1 MEKQKKRN
9 MFTASYVGVAA
20 VWLGSHFGP
29 GFATGSFS
37 TTYYVRY
44 GWIGILTP
52 LLAMLVTGGV
62 MYFMAEYAR
71 AHQTFNYR
79 PFALSCFGPKAG
91 PVMSVLYDVAF
102 IMTLLCA
109 GGLAFSGEANIL
121 KQAFGCPYWL
131 GAGAMIL
138 LSGLLCMY
146 GSRLMARTSAYMM
159 YAIIFVVLLIVV
171 LSFIFG
177 KYDLAGAFANS
188 AANAKNPDMLQAIRS
203 ALLYGCFQS
212 TIVFNV
218 MSVSDVLESRKET
231 RKAIG
236 FGYVATVILMIG
248 MVLMLFSYTNVMD
261 IVGDINHGKQNLL
274 PVMTVLQGLGFQW
287 LTYLYIILMTL
298 AVLTSAAGL
307 AQASVR
313 RFDGLFKGIE
323 NLQARRFV
331 ITCIALGIAALGA
344 SFGMGNILRKGTAW
358 VGYFGIPVVVIP
370 AFTWVAYRVH
380 KDGKSEEKSA

>member
-1 MEKQKKRN
+1 
-9 MFTASYVGVAA
+9 
-20 VWLGSHFGP
+20 
-29 GFATGSFS
+29 
-37 TTYYVRY
+37 
-44 GWIGILTP
+44 
-52 LLAMLVTGGV
+52 
-62 MYFMAEYAR
+62 
-71 AHQTFNYR
+71 
-79 PFALSCFGPKAG
+79 
-91 PVMSVLYDVAF
+91 
-102 IMTLLCA
+102 
-109 GGLAFSGEANIL
+109 
-121 KQAFGCPYWL
+121 
-131 GAGAMIL
+131 
-138 LSGLLCMY
+138 
-146 GSRLMARTSAYMM
+146 
-159 YAIIFVVLLIVV
+159 
-171 LSFIFG
+171 
-177 KYDLAGAFANS
+177 
-188 AANAKNPDMLQAIRS
+188 MLQAIRS

-231 RKAIG
+231 KKAIG
-236 FGYVATVILMIG
+236 FGYAATVILMIG